1 MTRLLATKRA
11 RNLRSGQTRAEA
23 YLWQAL
29 RDRRLGGWKWR
40 RQAPCGPFIVDFLC
54 VEVGLVVELDGGQHS
69 EAVAY
74 DARRT
79 EHLAAGGLRV
89 IRFWNSFVLENRSDV
104 CDAIYQAC
112 GADVPTASPSSLRS
126 PSPTLR
132 ATSPASGR
140 GK

>member
-1 MTRLLATKRA
+1 MTRLLATRHA
-11 RNLRSGQTRAEA
+11 RKLRSGQTGPEA
-23 YLWQAL
+23 YLWHAL

-54 VEVGLVVELDGGQHS
+54 VEAGLVVELDGGQHS

-79 EHLAAGGLRV
+79 AYLAATGLRV
-89 IRFWNSFVLENRSDV
+89 IRFWNSFVLENRPDV
-104 CDAIYQAC
+104 CDAIYRAC
-112 GADVPTASPSSLRS
+112 GDDAPSLRS

-132 ATSPASGR
+132 ATSP
-140 GK
+140 